1 MVWKPD
7 VTVAAIVERE
17 GRFLMIEEHVS
28 NRLVVNQPS
37 GHLELNESLVE
48 AVIREALEETAWTF
62 VPQAV
67 SGIYQWQHPERNV
80 SFLRVTFAG
89 HVTQHHA
96 ERRLDRGIR
105 RTMWLARDEIA
116 QRGPA
121 LRSPM
126 VLQCIDD
133 YLSGAR
139 YPLSLLTHIPEAPN
153 LIDSKSA

>member
-1 MVWKPD
+1 V
-7 VTVAAIVERE
+7 
-17 GRFLMIEEHVS
+17 F
-28 NRLVVNQPS
+28 NQPS

-62 VPQAV
+62 VPEAV

-80 SFLRVTFAG
+80 SFMRVTFAG
-89 HVTQHHA
+89 HVTQHHP

-105 RTMWLARDEIA
+105 RTLWLTREEVV
-116 QRGPA
+116 QRSSH

-126 VLQCIDD
+126 VLQSIDD
-133 YLSGAR
+133 YLAGKR
-139 YPLSLLTHIPEAPN
+139 YPLELLTRMCETTT